1 MIPPYPRSTSQPV
14 LTPTEVILTALMH
27 MVHPQVC
34 VGVACIPESGSMLHV
49 TRTSTL
55 NPAGYPA
62 FAECAVQSHQQHL
75 TLSPPCSCAP
85 ILLYLQQGEGDGPAM
100 DLVRT
105 VASVTDWATA
115 AGVVPRVSA
124 IIACACPPHALAS
137 VALQDDLGSSS
148 RDHVRDGYVLQN
160 VLHRAGAVCAYF

>member
-1 MIPPYPRSTSQPV
+1 MSRARPHSTPLDTLPLLNV
-14 LTPTEVILTALMH
+14 RFK
-27 MVHPQVC
+27 
-34 VGVACIPESGSMLHV
+34 ACNKM
-49 TRTSTL
+49 
-55 NPAGYPA
+55 
-62 FAECAVQSHQQHL
+62 SHQQHL

-85 ILLYLQQGEGDGPAM
+85 LLLYLQQGEGDGPAM

-160 VLHRAGAVCAYF
+160 VCSIGLAPCALTSEEHTDSLDVAAWFDTVYGQ